1 VEAPNEPDRG
11 DAQHDDGSWVE
22 LFPFVLFGVV
32 FLATVIVIIFGG
44 T

>member
-1 VEAPNEPDRG
+1 MEGPNEPDHG
-11 DAQHDDGSWVE
+11 DARHDDGSWVE

-32 FLATVIVIIFGG
+32 FVTTVITVIVGG